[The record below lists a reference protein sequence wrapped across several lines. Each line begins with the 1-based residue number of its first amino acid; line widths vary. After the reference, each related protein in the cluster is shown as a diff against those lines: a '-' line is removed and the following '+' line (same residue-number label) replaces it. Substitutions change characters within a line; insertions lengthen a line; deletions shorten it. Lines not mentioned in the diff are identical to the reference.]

1 MLGPA
6 DQTDLH
12 RQRRGLGTLPGMNG
26 PVPAID
32 AIRSLYPALAGPTIL
47 LENAGGSQVPGFVA
61 DAVRHHLLHDCVQ
74 LGAGYPASDR
84 ATATVELAHRLMDRF
99 VNGEG
104 IGRVVL
110 GSSSTSLM
118 HVLAQSIGRTIAPG
132 DEIVVCDQA
141 HESNVGCWLALER
154 FGARIRWWKVDPQ
167 SGSLD
172 LDGLQSVLSDRTRI
186 VAFPHVSN
194 LIGEIVDVAGA
205 TRLAHECGAKVVV
218 DGVAY
223 APHRAID
230 VRALQCDFYVWST
243 YKVYG
248 PHMGAMFCRFDALDD
263 PTHPLEGPNHFF
275 IPRGDVPYK
284 FELGGAS
291 HEGCAGIVGLAR
303 LLEILA
309 VEVPPEAQ
317 VEASALAA
325 SADRCTFATVERAFE
340 AMTTLE
346 APLQARLLERLSR
359 HPKVRIVGPASAS
372 TDDRVATVSFL
383 HESLDPRAIVKA
395 AHAAGVGI
403 RHGHMYAH
411 RLCTAMGIAPDPGV
425 VRVSAV
431 HYNTVD
437 EIDRLMDAL
446 DPILA

>member
-1 MLGPA
+1 MTTSPIA
-6 DQTDLH
+6 PT
-12 RQRRGLGTLPGMNG
+12 RMPSIASIRG
-26 PVPAID
+26 
-32 AIRSLYPALAGPTIL
+32 LYPALASPTIL
-47 LENAGGSQVPGFVA
+47 LENAGGSQVSGFVA

-84 ATATVELAHRLMDRF
+84 ATATVERAHRFMDRF

-104 IGRVVL
+104 LGRVVL

-118 HVLAQSIGRTIAPG
+118 HVLAHSVGRTIAPG

-167 SGSLD
+167 TGSLD
-172 LDGLQSVLSDRTRI
+172 LDGLRLVLSERTRI

-194 LIGEIVDVAGA
+194 LLGEIVDVAA
-205 TRLAHECGAKVVV
+205 VTRLAHDAGAKVVV
-218 DGVAY
+218 DGVAF

-230 VRALQCDFYVWST
+230 VRAWHCDFYIWST

-248 PHMGAMFCRFDALDD
+248 PHLGAMFCRFDALDD

-275 IPRGDVPYK
+275 IPRSEVPYK

-303 LLEILA
+303 LLEVLA
-309 VEVPPEAQ
+309 GAVPPEAT
-317 VEASALAA
+317 VDAAALAA
-325 SADRCTFATVERAFE
+325 SADRIAFATIAEAFE

-346 APLQARLLERLSR
+346 APLQSRLLERLTR
-359 HPKVRIVGPASAS
+359 HPKVRIVGPRSAS
-372 TDDRVATVSFL
+372 TADRVATVSFL
-383 HESLDPRAIVKA
+383 HESEDPRTIVKA

-446 DPILA
+446 DPVLA

>member
-1 MLGPA
+1 MPITKRMPSL
-6 DQTDLH
+6 
-12 RQRRGLGTLPGMNG
+12 
-26 PVPAID
+26 D
-32 AIRSLYPALAGPTIL
+32 AIRRLYPALEGSTTL
-47 LENAGGSQVPGFVA
+47 LENAGGSQVPRFVA

-84 ATATVELAHRLMDRF
+84 ATATVERAHRFMDRF

-104 IGRVVL
+104 LGRVVL

-118 HVLAQSIGRTIAPG
+118 HVLAHAIGRTIVAG

-141 HESNVGCWLALER
+141 HESNVGCWLSLAR
-154 FGARIRWWKVDPQ
+154 FGATIRWWKVDPQ
-167 SGSLD
+167 TGSLD
-172 LDGLQSVLSDRTRI
+172 LAGLRSVLSDRTRI

-194 LIGEIVDVAGA
+194 LLGEIVDVAAA
-205 TRLAHECGAKVVV
+205 TRLAHEVGAKVVV
-218 DGVAY
+218 DGVAF

-230 VRALQCDFYVWST
+230 VRAWGCDFSIWST

-248 PHMGAMFCRFDALDD
+248 PHLGAMFCRFEALDD
-263 PTHPLEGPNHFF
+263 PRHPLEGPNHFF
-275 IPRGDVPYK
+275 IPRSDVPYK

-309 VEVPPEAQ
+309 GEAEPDAEID
-317 VEASALAA
+317 VSDLAA
-325 SADRCTFATVERAFE
+325 SADRITFPTVAAAFA
-340 AMTTLE
+340 AMTALE
-346 APLQARLLERLSR
+346 APVQSRLLERLAAHS
-359 HPKVRIVGPASAS
+359 KVRIIGPTSAS
-372 TDDRVATVSFL
+372 TEDRVATVSFL

-411 RLCTAMGIAPDPGV
+411 RLCTAMGIEPDPGV

-431 HYNTVD
+431 HYNTVE

-446 DPILA
+446 DPALD

>member
-1 MLGPA
+1 MSTVNSTPS
-6 DQTDLH
+6 
-12 RQRRGLGTLPGMNG
+12 
-26 PVPAID
+26 IE
-32 AIRSLYPALAGPTIL
+32 AIRGLYPALASATIL

-104 IGRVVL
+104 LGRVVL

-118 HVLAQSIGRTIAPG
+118 HVLAHSIGRTIEPG

-154 FGARIRWWKVDPQ
+154 FGARLRWWKVDPQ
-167 SGSLD
+167 TGSLD
-172 LDGLQSVLSDRTRI
+172 LDGLKAVLSDRTRI
-186 VAFPHVSN
+186 VAFPQVSN
-194 LIGEIVDVAGA
+194 LLGEIVDVAGA
-205 TRLAHECGAKVVV
+205 TRLAHDAGAKVVV

-230 VRALQCDFYVWST
+230 VRGWRSDFYIWST

-248 PHMGAMFCRFDALDD
+248 PHLGAMFCRFDALDD
-263 PTHPLEGPNHFF
+263 ATHPLEGPNHFF
-275 IPRGDVPYK
+275 IPRSEVPYK

-291 HEGCAGIVGLAR
+291 HEGCAGLVGLAR

-309 VEVPPEAQ
+309 GEA
-317 VEASALAA
+317 EADLAVGAADLAA
-325 SADRCTFATVERAFE
+325 SADRIAFPTVAAAFE
-340 AMTTLE
+340 AMTTFE

-383 HESLDPRAIVKA
+383 HETHDPRAIVKA
-395 AHAAGVGI
+395 AHAAGIGI

-431 HYNTVD
+431 HYNTLA